1 MTIGSVGIIGYG
13 AFGKLL
19 YTLVERFAPSVQIR
33 VFSPREKPD
42 GTKFFTLAE
51 TAQAD
56 AVVLAV
62 PIHAFEDVLKEVLPQ
77 MRKDAVVVDIAT
89 IKVHTAGILKRVA
102 GNQPYIATHPMW
114 GPESYE
120 KRAGDVKGMRII
132 LTAHSLQED
141 IYQAFITFLKQCG
154 FDVVEMTPEQHDKHL
169 AETLF
174 LTHFIGQIVAQGGFN
189 RTEIDTVSFGYLMDA
204 VESVK
209 HDGELFKDVYTFNPY
224 CKEVLERFEISEE
237 KVSKLLES

>member
-77 MRKDAVVVDIAT
+77 IRKDTVVVYIAT

-102 GNQPYIATHPMW
+102 GNQPYIATHP
-114 GPESYE
+114 
-120 KRAGDVKGMRII
+120 
-132 LTAHSLQED
+132 
-141 IYQAFITFLKQCG
+141 
-154 FDVVEMTPEQHDKHL
+154 
-169 AETLF
+169 
-174 LTHFIGQIVAQGGFN
+174 
-189 RTEIDTVSFGYLMDA
+189 
-204 VESVK
+204 
-209 HDGELFKDVYTFNPY
+209 
-224 CKEVLERFEISEE
+224 
-237 KVSKLLES
+237 